1 MSQKQQILDKQLQNY
16 YYDGHSVRQFQQV
29 QHSQV
34 QNSEQRQIYAQQ
46 INNPTQQIFQQQIQ
60 QTQQTPNIDQEI
72 IPFDNSLSIIAT
84 SPPFQKVTGINN
96 NNDMLSAQSLPQQP
110 HQLVYVKSS
119 SHTSS
124 SPSTNNDISNNFN
137 GLCFSKTLIKEEKA
151 VVALTNESKNPEF
164 VKLAIDASLVS
175 HTSITAAAECSK
187 SFYKFLRK
195 WIHPIHSLSE
205 WTKETPEISI
215 KENKVTSN
223 YFWLWNYKMKIHEQM
238 NVGNRLQN
246 EKLFI

>member
-1 MSQKQQILDKQLQNY
+1 MSQQQQILDKQLQNY

-60 QTQQTPNIDQEI
+60 QTQQTLNIDQEI

-84 SPPFQKVTGINN
+84 SPPFQKVTSINN

-110 HQLVYVKSS
+110 HQLVYVKGS

-124 SPSTNNDISNNFN
+124 SPSTNNDISNNCHQYN
-137 GLCFSKTLIKEEKA
+137 RDLNLNVSTLNCGNNNEDLFAAISYHMSMIK
-151 VVALTNESKNPEF
+151 
-164 VKLAIDASLVS
+164 D
-175 HTSITAAAECSK
+175 H
-187 SFYKFLRK
+187 R
-195 WIHPIHSLSE
+195 
-205 WTKETPEISI
+205 
-215 KENKVTSN
+215 
-223 YFWLWNYKMKIHEQM
+223 MKISQHHFELEQIINM
-238 NVGNRLQN
+238 LRHRNNQDR
-246 EKLFI
+246 K

>member
-124 SPSTNNDISNNFN
+124 SPSTNNDISNNCHQYN
-137 GLCFSKTLIKEEKA
+137 RDLNLNVSTLNCGNNNNDLFSLMI
-151 VVALTNESKNPEF
+151 
-164 VKLAIDASLVS
+164 
-175 HTSITAAAECSK
+175 HHITA
-187 SFYKFLRK
+187 
-195 WIHPIHSLSE
+195 
-205 WTKETPEISI
+205 I
-215 KENKVTSN
+215 KDHR
-223 YFWLWNYKMKIHEQM
+223 MKISQHIFELEQ
-238 NVGNRLQN
+238 
-246 EKLFI
+246 

>member
-1 MSQKQQILDKQLQNY
+1 ML
-16 YYDGHSVRQFQQV
+16 
-29 QHSQV
+29 
-34 QNSEQRQIYAQQ
+34 
-46 INNPTQQIFQQQIQ
+46 IF
-60 QTQQTPNIDQEI
+60 
-72 IPFDNSLSIIAT
+72 
-84 SPPFQKVTGINN
+84 KG
-96 NNDMLSAQSLPQQP
+96 
-110 HQLVYVKSS
+110 
-119 SHTSS
+119 
-124 SPSTNNDISNNFN
+124 NNFN

-223 YFWLWNYKMKIHEQM
+223 YFWLWNYKMKIHEVNTKFLNFVLCTGTQAKM
-238 NVGNRLQN
+238 SQLLQ
-246 EKLFI
+246 